1 MNVKE
6 IKEVSSINT
15 STTISLILSV
25 KINGITVEA
34 IIDTGAHI
42 TVINEKLAKQ
52 LKRKRQILIYVYW
65 HRLSKLGQGHRHQI

>member
-42 TVINEKLAKQ
+42 TVINEK
-52 LKRKRQILIYVYW
+52 RKIDF
-65 HRLSKLGQGHRHQI
+65 HLSRR